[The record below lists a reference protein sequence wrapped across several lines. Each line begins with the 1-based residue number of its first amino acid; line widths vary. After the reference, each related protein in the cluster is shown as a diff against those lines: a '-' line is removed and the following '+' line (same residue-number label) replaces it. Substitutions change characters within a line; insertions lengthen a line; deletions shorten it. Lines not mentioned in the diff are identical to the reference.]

1 MRAGGTMRGRSSCA
15 PAEGIFVAQ
24 KIWGSHST
32 CVGGSVVPGVQFL
45 HPGARI
51 SRAQAAARGCPS
63 SESRLGNPAGQVQPR
78 VHPAAACA
86 TVALSHLEQAPWCG
100 EKMGEW

>member
-15 PAEGIFVAQ
+15 PAEGIFVAR

-51 SRAQAAARGCPS
+51 SRAQEAARGCPS
-63 SESRLGNPAGQVQPR
+63 SESRLGNPAGQVRPR
-78 VHPAAACA
+78 VHPVACA
-86 TVALSHLEQAPWCG
+86 VAAPAPWCR